1 MMIQKTS
8 QNLPRKKIFVPSF
21 DFKPQLGGVAHY
33 VHELM
38 TVLYHEYQCD
48 IHILAR
54 HAENTAAYDQ
64 TSPFYITRIKT
75 ANMAALA
82 LPQWA
87 HAVWRL
93 QKQIKPDF
101 LFCPL
106 WFPDA
111 SAVYLAQK
119 WGAPQTP
126 YFIAAHAMEVVESE
140 KTIKHFLRK
149 KLISHLKQ
157 QTLLNAEKIFPVS
170 RYTKDLILQIT
181 QTPESKLC
189 VANNGINTNIYK
201 PLSTP
206 TKDRFLKPTKNLL
219 TVTRLNAYKG
229 VDMVLRSLPSLL
241 KQGLDIKYRVIGTGT
256 DLARLRKITSDLSLN
271 NQVEF
276 LGALTQEQIIQHYN
290 AADLFVLLSREE
302 LPDVE
307 GFGLVFLEAAACGLP
322 SLGGASGGI
331 PDAIDDQKSG
341 WLVNP
346 TDLVQ
351 IEKQL
356 FALLSNPQ
364 KLAVSSSYC
373 LQMVM
378 RRSWSQTAQIIAGEM
393 RV

>member
-1 MMIQKTS
+1 MTAKKTS
-8 QNLPRKKIFVPSF
+8 KIPSKKILVPSF

-38 TVLYHEYQCD
+38 TVMHHEYHCD

-54 HAENTAAYDQ
+54 HAEGAAAYDQ
-64 TSPFYITRIKT
+64 ASPFKITRIKT
-75 ANMAALA
+75 PSMAALA
-82 LPQWA
+82 LPQWTQA
-87 HAVWRL
+87 LWRL
-93 QKQIKPDF
+93 QKQLRPDSI
-101 LFCPL
+101 FCPL

-181 QTPESKLC
+181 PTPESKLC

-241 KQGLDIKYRVIGTGT
+241 KQGLDIKYRVVGTGS
-256 DLARLRKITSDLSLN
+256 DLTRLKKITADLSLN
-271 NQVEF
+271 NHVEF
-276 LGALTQEQIIQHYN
+276 LGALSQEQIIHHYN

-331 PDAIDDQKSG
+331 PDAIDDQQSG
-341 WLVNP
+341 WLVKP
-346 TDLVQ
+346 TEIAQ

-356 FALLSNPQ
+356 FTILSDPQ
-364 KLAVSSSYC
+364 KLAVVSAYC

>member
-1 MMIQKTS
+1 MNALTT
-8 QNLPRKKIFVPSF
+8 PRKKIFVPSF

-38 TVLYHEYQCD
+38 TVLHNEYHCD

-54 HAENTAAYDQ
+54 QAANASTYDKS
-64 TSPFYITRIKT
+64 SPFQITRIQT
-75 ANMAALA
+75 PNMAALA

-87 HAVWRL
+87 LAVWRL
-93 QKQIKPDF
+93 QKQLKPNAI
-101 LFCPL
+101 FCPL

-111 SAVYLAQK
+111 SAVFLAQK
-119 WGAPQTP
+119 WGAPKTP

-140 KTIKHFLRK
+140 KTLKHHLRK
-149 KLISHLKQ
+149 KLIANLKQ
-157 QTLLNAEKIFPVS
+157 QTLLGAEKIFPVS

-181 QTPESKLC
+181 QTPANKLC
-189 VANNGINTNIYK
+189 VANNGINTQIYK
-201 PLSTP
+201 PLAVP
-206 TKDRFLKPTKNLL
+206 TKDRFFKRTKNLL

-229 VDMVLRSLPSLL
+229 VDMVLRALPALL
-241 KQGLDIKYRVIGTGT
+241 KQGLEIKYRIVGTGS
-256 DLARLRKITSDLSLN
+256 DLERLKKLAADLSLN
-271 NQVEF
+271 NHVEF
-276 LGALTQEQIIQHYN
+276 LGALSQDQIIEHYN

-331 PDAIDDQKSG
+331 PDAIDNEKSG

-346 TDLVQ
+346 TDLAQ
-351 IEKQL
+351 IEQQL
-356 FALLSNPQ
+356 FLILSDPQ
-364 KLAVSSSYC
+364 KLAISSAYC
-373 LQMVM
+373 LQMVKQ
-378 RRSWSQTAQIIAGEM
+378 RSWSQTAQIITGEM